1 MRTSFEMSERK
12 VLSKYYP
19 PDFDSSKLVQNNGA
33 KKGPKQQTVRL
44 MAPFTMRCNTCG
56 EYIYRR
62 KKFNARKENPQEKY
76 LSTKLFRFRIRCT
89 RCRAEI
95 TFKTDPKNKDYT
107 AERGAKRNFEPWREE
122 KSEEAEEEDN
132 RMEEL
137 EKKQMDSKREMEL
150 MDALDEVRASNARI
164 DKLSRELNPDAI
176 LKLLNEQPVSE
187 MEEVEKLEKED
198 AELAKQVFGGVNGK
212 MVRRISEGMGEN
224 IPPVSLLKSPTP
236 VHAFAKPTVRK
247 RKEDAMNA
255 FGIVKK
261 KTKLI

>member
-1 MRTSFEMSERK
+1 MHERK
-12 VLSKYYP
+12 ILKKTISPLSFS
-19 PDFDSSKLVQNNGA
+19 DSVFDVHGVELKSHSKRI
-33 KKGPKQQTVRL
+33 P
-44 MAPFTMRCNTCG
+44 
-56 EYIYRR
+56 
-62 KKFNARKENPQEKY
+62 
-76 LSTKLFRFRIRCT
+76 RIRIT
-89 RCRAEI
+89 RV
-95 TFKTDPKNKDYT
+95 
-107 AERGAKRNFEPWREE
+107 ERGAKRNFEPWREE

-150 MDALDEVRASNARI
+150 TDALDEVKASNARI

-176 LKLLNEQPVSE
+176 LKLLTEQPVSE
-187 MEEVEKLEKED
+187 KEVEKLEKED